1 MKKRNEKR
9 MWIFLTV
16 IGILLV
22 SAAIFFWLPYSPTR
36 AQFHSITDDRI
47 QRAAA
52 EPELFSEEDIKP
64 LPLPVQKYF
73 RYCGYLGTPKMS
85 YMKASLTGVDFI
97 MSKDKTLKIDY
108 SQVNFVERPE
118 RFALISSS
126 MYGIPFEGLDSYA
139 DGIGSMKGVLAK
151 LIRLFDQRGENMN
164 RACLV
169 TWLAESLMVP
179 NAALQDFVAWEAMD
193 GTHAKAKVSWKGLSA
208 EGVFTFDENGALM
221 SFSTGDRVATDM
233 NGNERA
239 AEWSAIFS
247 EYRPVNGLLQPSVI
261 QSVWHY
267 PEGDSV
273 YFNQNKAPVAFQY
286 E

>member
-1 MKKRNEKR
+1 

-16 IGILLV
+16 MGILLV
-22 SAAIFFWLPYSPTR
+22 SAAIFLRLPYSPMR
-36 AQFHSITDDRI
+36 AQFQNLTDSRL
-47 QRAAA
+47 QAAVTD
-52 EPELFSEEDIKP
+52 PELFSQWDIQN

-97 MSKDKTLKIDY
+97 MSKDKTIKIDY
-108 SQVNFVERPE
+108 SQVNFVEKPE

-126 MYGIPFEGLDSYA
+126 LHGIPFEGLDSYT
-139 DGIGSMKGVLAK
+139 DSTGSMKGVLAK
-151 LIRLFDQRGENMN
+151 IIPLFDQKGENMN

-179 NAALQDFVAWEAMD
+179 NAALQDFVAWEAID
-193 GTHAKAKVSWKGLSA
+193 GTHAKAKVSWEGLSA
-208 EGVFTFDENGALM
+208 EGVFTFDENGALI
-221 SFSTGDRVATDM
+221 SFRTSDRVAIDM
-233 NGNERA
+233 NGNERI
-239 AEWSAIFS
+239 AEWSTLFS
-247 EYRPVNGLLQPSVI
+247 EYHLVNALLQPAVI

-267 PEGDSV
+267 PEGDCV
-273 YFNQNKAPVAFQY
+273 YFNQNKAPVAFRY